1 MLFIRITY
9 TSQFLSEINPSLA
22 VQMFAEKECLD
33 TTDRFPWNGGIQKSP
48 APSVRDVRRSLQNV
62 NSTDCHLYLHKAAC
76 WSWSKTIGSVDDSS
90 YCDVF

>member
-33 TTDRFPWNGGIQKSP
+33 TTDRFPWNGGIQKSGI
-48 APSVRDVRRSLQNV
+48 QM
-62 NSTDCHLYLHKAAC
+62 
-76 WSWSKTIGSVDDSS
+76 SKTILNSL
-90 YCDVF
+90 